1 MNEKCHSKGNVMSE
15 LKAKLQEDLKNAM
28 KNKDNFMRDA
38 IRFLMSALKQIE
50 VDERKELSDADIIK
64 IIQKSLKQ
72 RDDAA
77 IAFKDAGRMD
87 LYEKELAEAA
97 ILKSYLP
104 EQLSD
109 EALRAIIAKHI
120 KEQGISTLKEIGKL
134 MGVVLVEC
142 EGVADGKR
150 INAIAKELL
159 A

>member
-1 MNEKCHSKGNVMSE
+1 MSQ
-15 LKAKLQEDLKNAM
+15 LKMKLQEDLKDAM
-28 KNKDNFMRDA
+28 KNKDNFKRDA

-50 VDERKELSDADIIK
+50 VDERKELSDSDILK

-77 IAFKDAGRMD
+77 TAFKEAGRID
-87 LYEKELAEAA
+87 LYDKEVAEAA

-104 EQLSD
+104 QQLSD
-109 EALRAIIAKHI
+109 EALKAIIQKHI
-120 KEQGISTLKEIGKL
+120 ELSGATSLKEIGKI
-134 MGVVLVEC
+134 MGSVLAEC

-150 INAIAKELL
+150 INMIAKELL

>member
-1 MNEKCHSKGNVMSE
+1 MSQ
-15 LKAKLQEDLKNAM
+15 LKVKLQNDLKDAM
-28 KNKDNFMRDA
+28 KTKDNFKRDV

-77 IAFKDAGRMD
+77 MAFKEAARDD
-87 LYEKELAEAA
+87 LYDKEVAEAA

-104 EQLSD
+104 QQLSD
-109 EALRAIIAKHI
+109 DALKSIIQKHI
-120 KEQGISTLKEIGKL
+120 QATGATSLKEIGKI
-134 MGVVLVEC
+134 MAGVLAEC

-150 INAIAKELL
+150 INNIAKELL

>member
-1 MNEKCHSKGNVMSE
+1 MSE
-15 LKAKLQEDLKNAM
+15 LKRKLQDDLKNAM

-50 VDERKELSDADIIK
+50 VDERKELSDADIVK

-77 IAFKDAGRMD
+77 TAFKEAGRED
-87 LYEKELAEAA
+87 LYEKECAEAK
-97 ILKSYLP
+97 ILKAYLP

-109 EALRAIIAKHI
+109 EALKVIISKHI
-120 KEQGISTLKEIGKL
+120 EAQGISSLKEIGKL
-134 MGVVLVEC
+134 MGAVLIEC

-150 INAIAKELL
+150 INTLAKELL
-159 A
+159 S

>member
-1 MNEKCHSKGNVMSE
+1 MSQLKTRLQDE
-15 LKAKLQEDLKNAM
+15 LKEAM
-28 KNKDNFMRDA
+28 KNKDNLKRDA

-77 IAFKDAGRMD
+77 VAFKDANRND
-87 LYEKELAEAA
+87 LYEKEMA
-97 ILKSYLP
+97 

-109 EALRAIIAKHI
+109 EDLKAIIESHI
-120 KEQGISTLKEIGKL
+120 AEQNITSLKEIGKL
-134 MGVVLVEC
+134 MPLILSEC

-150 INAIAKELL
+150 INTLAKEIL